1 VALGPLGET
10 ALTQLIVG
18 VAILLALYAA
28 LVLGLY
34 AAGRR
39 TDARALLGFI
49 PDCVVLFRRLIGD
62 PRVSRRRKLV
72 LWLVVA
78 YLVMPFDLVPDFIPL
93 AGQLDD
99 VILVG
104 LALRGI
110 VRSAGEG
117 IVRGHWPG
125 PERSLQIVLRLARA

>member
-1 VALGPLGET
+1 VALGPLGEA
-10 ALTQLIVG
+10 ALTQALVV
-18 VAILLALYAA
+18 VALLLALYAA

-39 TDARALLGFI
+39 TDARALLGFV

-72 LWLVVA
+72 LWLIVA

-99 VILVG
+99 AILVG

-110 VRSAGEG
+110 VHSAGEG
-117 IVRGHWPG
+117 IIRGHWPG
-125 PERSLQIVLRLARA
+125 PERSLQIVLRLAGA